1 MYTHLFGPVPS
12 RRLGMS
18 LGIDL
23 VPKKVCSLNCVYCEV
38 GKTDKLTIKQDEYI
52 SEKEVKT
59 ELLDYFKNNPD
70 PDTFTFSGSGEPTL
84 NSKIGNIVAFLKE
97 HKPHVNVA
105 ILTNGT
111 LLHLATL
118 REAIVDADIV
128 LPSLDAVSA
137 AAFQKINRPCPAIDI
152 HDYIEGI
159 IAFRELQLEREK
171 QDGHKRRMDLEI
183 FILPAYNDSKAEL
196 DLFKTTIQKI
206 KPTSVQLNTLD
217 RPGAVKHLV
226 SASRIKLEEIV
237 KYWGLDNVI
246 IISAAPNRKKIQSY
260 KGDIEKAIQEMISRR
275 PCTLDDLSRSLGHH
289 ISEINKYLDVLE
301 SEGIITRK
309 EEDRG
314 TFYQL
319 NNKGIDEEA

>member
-38 GKTDKLTIKQDEYI
+38 GKTDRLTIKQDEYI
-52 SEKEVKT
+52 SEKEVKA

-84 NSKIGNIVAFLKE
+84 NNKIGPIIAFLKE
-97 HKPHVNVA
+97 HKPQVNVA
-105 ILTNGT
+105 VLTNGT
-111 LLHLATL
+111 LLSLATL
-118 REAIVDADIV
+118 REAIVEADFV
-128 LPSLDAVSA
+128 LPSLDAVSES
-137 AAFQKINRPCPAIDI
+137 AFKKINRPCPDIDLQA
-152 HDYIEGI
+152 YIEGL
-159 IAFRELQLEREK
+159 IAFRKLQLEREK
-171 QDGHKRRMDLEI
+171 QDGRKRRMDLEI
-183 FILPAYNDSKAEL
+183 FILPGYNDAKEEL
-196 DLFKTTIQKI
+196 DLFKKTILKI
-206 KPTSVQLNTLD
+206 MPTSVQLNTLD
-217 RPGAVKHLV
+217 RPGSVKHLV
-226 SASRIKLEEIV
+226 SASRIKLEDIV
-237 KYWGLDNVI
+237 SYWGLDYVE
-246 IISAAPNRKKIQSY
+246 IISAAPNRKKIQAY
-260 KGDIEKAIQEMISRR
+260 HGNIETAIVEMISRR
-275 PCTLDDLSRSLGHH
+275 PCTLDDLSISLGHH

-319 NNKGIDEEA
+319 KNKGVEEV